1 MSTPTVEIKISS
13 TYPPGQ
19 QGGIRA
25 YAYATIDGCIGI
37 RGIKVVE
44 GGRDGLF
51 VSMPS
56 RKTVD
61 GYKDICFPVTA
72 EFREQLHKAVLDAY
86 QQKIVMAQESPVQRE
101 MEESGVSQE
110 AAGGEGISQE
120 SPQEAAGEETLR
132 ENPQEADGGET
143 VLQESPQ
150 MAGM

>member
-1 MSTPTVEIKISS
+1 MSTLDIKISS
-13 TYPPGQ
+13 MYPPGQ

-25 YAYATIDGCIGI
+25 YASATIDGCFAV

-61 GYKDICFPVTA
+61 GYKEVCFPVTA
-72 EFREQLHKAVLDAY
+72 EFRNELHNAVLDAY
-86 QQKIVMAQESPVQRE
+86 QQALTMAQAPPAQQEAQE
-101 MEESGVSQE
+101 GGQE
-110 AAGGEGISQE
+110 AAGGEM
-120 SPQEAAGEETLR
+120 PQEG
-132 ENPQEADGGET
+132 Q
-143 VLQESPQ
+143 Q

>member
-1 MSTPTVEIKISS
+1 MPTPTVEIKISS
-13 TYPPGQ
+13 MYPPGQ

-25 YAYATIDGCIGI
+25 YASATIDGCFAV

-61 GYKDICFPVTA
+61 GYKEVCFPVTA
-72 EFREQLHKAVLDAY
+72 EFRDQLHNAVMDAY
-86 QQKIVMAQESPVQRE
+86 QQAFTMAQVPRQEAHEGGMSQGGQQAGTGGEPPQ
-101 MEESGVSQE
+101 ESG
-110 AAGGEGISQE
+110 
-120 SPQEAAGEETLR
+120 
-132 ENPQEADGGET
+132 QEADAGEAP
-143 VLQESPQ
+143 QESQQ

>member
-1 MSTPTVEIKISS
+1 MSTPTVDIKISS
-13 TYPPGQ
+13 MYPPGQ

-25 YAYATIDGCIGI
+25 YAYATVAGCLGI

-61 GYKDICFPVTA
+61 GYKEVCFPVTA
-72 EFREQLHKAVLDAY
+72 EFREQLHNAVMDAY
-86 QQKIVMAQESPVQRE
+86 QQAITMAQAPPAQQETQEGGTPQE
-101 MEESGVSQE
+101 GQQE
-110 AAGGEGISQE
+110 AAGGEIPQE
-120 SPQEAAGEETLR
+120 SQ
-132 ENPQEADGGET
+132 
-143 VLQESPQ
+143 Q

>member
-1 MSTPTVEIKISS
+1 MSTPTVDIKISS
-13 TYPPGQ
+13 MYPPGQ

-25 YAYATIDGCIGI
+25 YAYATVAGCLGI

-61 GYKDICFPVTA
+61 GYKEVCFPVTA
-72 EFREQLHKAVLDAY
+72 EFREQLHNAVMDAY
-86 QQKIVMAQESPVQRE
+86 QQAITMAQAPPAQQEGGAP
-101 MEESGVSQE
+101 QE
-110 AAGGEGISQE
+110 AAGGEIPQE
-120 SPQEAAGEETLR
+120 SQ
-132 ENPQEADGGET
+132 
-143 VLQESPQ
+143 Q

>member
-1 MSTPTVEIKISS
+1 MSTPTVDIKISS
-13 TYPPGQ
+13 MYPPGQ

-25 YAYATIDGCIGI
+25 YAYATVAGCLGI

-61 GYKDICFPVTA
+61 GYKEVCFPVTA
-72 EFREQLHKAVLDAY
+72 EFREQLHNAVMDAY
-86 QQKIVMAQESPVQRE
+86 QQAITMAQAPPAQQETQEGGTPQEGR
-101 MEESGVSQE
+101 QE
-110 AAGGEGISQE
+110 AAGGEIPQE
-120 SPQEAAGEETLR
+120 SQ
-132 ENPQEADGGET
+132 
-143 VLQESPQ
+143 Q

>member
-1 MSTPTVEIKISS
+1 MSTPTVDIKISS
-13 TYPPGQ
+13 MYPPGQ

-25 YAYATIDGCIGI
+25 YAYATVAGCLGI

-61 GYKDICFPVTA
+61 GYKEVCFPVTA
-72 EFREQLHKAVLDAY
+72 EFREQLHNAVMDAY
-86 QQKIVMAQESPVQRE
+86 QQAITMAQAPPAQQEDGTPQEGR
-101 MEESGVSQE
+101 QE
-110 AAGGEGISQE
+110 AAGGEIPQE
-120 SPQEAAGEETLR
+120 SQ
-132 ENPQEADGGET
+132 
-143 VLQESPQ
+143 Q